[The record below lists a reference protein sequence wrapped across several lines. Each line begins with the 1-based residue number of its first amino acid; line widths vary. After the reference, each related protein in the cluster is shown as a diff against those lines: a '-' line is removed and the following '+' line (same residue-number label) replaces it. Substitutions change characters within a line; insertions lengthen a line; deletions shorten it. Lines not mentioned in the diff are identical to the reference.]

1 MEGCPREEA
10 AGGEDDGRC
19 AYRSLS
25 TMTCRLEGAGDG
37 GEPVQR
43 CERVVQ
49 RWRHCVGAPE
59 PELVEEK
66 KEEFTR
72 TADEAM
78 RGLEHLEGDFGRFS
92 IFPNVFGRG
101 RREGLDGADADEV
114 HRLFGDEPR
123 ASPAAERP
131 RAFLE
136 LRELRSAGG
145 DWPLSSLL
153 SELLTPSWVSDVRR
167 RPPGRRGEEGGSEGG
182 R

>member
-1 MEGCPREEA
+1 
-10 AGGEDDGRC
+10 
-19 AYRSLS
+19 
-25 TMTCRLEGAGDG
+25 MTCRLEGAGDGGPGG

-49 RWRHCVGAPE
+49 RWRQCVGAVE

-78 RGLEHLEGDFGRFS
+78 RGLEHLEGEFGRFS

-101 RREGLDGADADEV
+101 RREGLDGPDADAFDPSVHARHVFDEV
-114 HRLFGDEPR
+114 HRLFGDDEPR

-131 RAFLE
+131 RTFLE

-167 RPPGRRGEEGGSEGG
+167 QPPGRRGEGEGGSEGA